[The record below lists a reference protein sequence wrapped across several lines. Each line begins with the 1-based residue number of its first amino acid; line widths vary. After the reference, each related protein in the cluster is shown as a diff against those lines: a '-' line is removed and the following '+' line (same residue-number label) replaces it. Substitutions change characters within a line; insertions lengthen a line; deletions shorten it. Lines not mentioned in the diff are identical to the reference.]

1 VSHLAGATAWSQGR
15 WRAAAAHW
23 EDAIAGSPHDLFALR
38 CAHDAYAVLGDGA
51 AMRGSLARVVPHW
64 DAGIPGYASVL
75 GMYAWSL
82 HEAGL
87 MAAAEETAG
96 VSQSLD
102 PSDGW
107 ANLSTVATLLA
118 QGRWSES
125 LSFLRHAADE
135 WEAHEGAG
143 CAAIVPWL
151 HWYKT
156 QVLLDQGVWDTLLWT
171 WDRLY
176 AGDGGLRTQYPA
188 PDLVPA
194 APGGA
199 GGGGGGGGAAEPAPT
214 HLSHDLLCSA
224 GLLWQ
229 AERVCGMDGGARWQ
243 ELYARWASPRA
254 LRGARGWA
262 LRDVH
267 LMMVLASE
275 AASSRAALEE
285 AGLSATAGSEA
296 VETAAEAAAEQLLS
310 SMRAFAEGRPADGGA
325 VAWSTGMVAG
335 PPAFVPG
342 PPAVAAADEVAAAAA
357 AAADDARWATGAL
370 GVPCCEAVLAFT
382 RGDHAT
388 VVEKLLPLRY
398 HLGRLGGA
406 PAQRDVLEQ
415 TLIVAC
421 FRDGQFEVARALL
434 SERATLRPGSPL
446 VWKWQADALDGLGED
461 VKAQRAFK
469 HAQTLGFRQG
479 GWGAH

>member
-156 QVLLDQGVWDTLLWT
+156 QPCRGRGRPVRAGSTGSGPRPRGPQLL
-171 WDRLY
+171 
-176 AGDGGLRTQYPA
+176 A
-188 PDLVPA
+188 PPSE
-194 APGGA
+194 
-199 GGGGGGGGAAEPAPT
+199 GAAHAP
-214 HLSHDLLCSA
+214 LFSA
-224 GLLWQ
+224 SSS
-229 AERVCGMDGGARWQ
+229 RVPPQ
-243 ELYARWASPRA
+243 LN
-254 LRGARGWA
+254 LRGA
-262 LRDVH
+262 
-267 LMMVLASE
+267 
-275 AASSRAALEE
+275 
-285 AGLSATAGSEA
+285 TGSERPSCA
-296 VETAAEAAAEQLLS
+296 QWDRWRV
-310 SMRAFAEGRPADGGA
+310 FAPQHDLMACFGRGDPVLIATTRIPANEGRCT
-325 VAWSTGMVAG
+325 STSN
-335 PPAFVPG
+335 F
-342 PPAVAAADEVAAAAA
+342 
-357 AAADDARWATGAL
+357 
-370 GVPCCEAVLAFT
+370 
-382 RGDHAT
+382 
-388 VVEKLLPLRY
+388 
-398 HLGRLGGA
+398 
-406 PAQRDVLEQ
+406 QRQ
-415 TLIVAC
+415 ISNLI
-421 FRDGQFEVARALL
+421 
-434 SERATLRPGSPL
+434 
-446 VWKWQADALDGLGED
+446 
-461 VKAQRAFK
+461 
-469 HAQTLGFRQG
+469 H
-479 GWGAH
+479 